1 MTSVRLDDHMTRGT
15 LARREVGV
23 PLYHQIKAWI
33 LEQIQ
38 DGAWMPGER
47 IPTEPEFC
55 AMFDVSRGTVR
66 QALGELAAE
75 QRIYLIHGR
84 GTFVSFPTRK
94 PWSLSSEFSLTD
106 MLRNQG
112 LRHEKRVLSLE
123 VIPAAPLAAAGL
135 RVEPGTPLTFL
146 KRLWIAEGRPLMVT
160 ESFMPAKATHALL
173 GMDLT
178 NLSVY
183 EVLADMGLLVGR
195 VERTITAKIA
205 SKEVA
210 HLLDADE
217 PLATHLIR
225 DVVHTE
231 SASSEESP
239 RLVYGET
246 EVRGEAMV
254 FEMEGRNLV

>member
-1 MTSVRLDDHMTRGT
+1 MTSVRLDDHTPSVLT
-15 LARREVGV
+15 RREAGV

-38 DGAWMPGER
+38 DGTWMPGER
-47 IPTEPEFC
+47 IPTEPELC
-55 AMFDVSRGTVR
+55 ALFDVSRGTVR

-75 QRIYLIHGR
+75 ERIYLIHGR

-106 MLRNQG
+106 VLRSQG

-123 VIPAAPLAAAGL
+123 VIPAAPPAAAGL
-135 RVEPGTPLTFL
+135 RVEPGTSLTFL

-160 ESFMPAKATHALL
+160 ESFMPAKVTSALL

-183 EVLADMGLLVGR
+183 EVLADMGLPIAR
-195 VERTITAKIA
+195 VERTITARIA
-205 SKEVA
+205 SKDVT
-210 HLLDADE
+210 HLLGADE

-231 SASSEESP
+231 SVSSEESL
-239 RLVYGET
+239 RLIYAET

-254 FEMEGRNLV
+254 FEMEGRNLA